1 MFFLFN
7 LSWNV
12 LLKFQFTFSVSYLSC
27 RIVLQIKNFML
38 TRLLVNRLQVNVFLG
53 APVQPVQKVSLE
65 PCFDL
70 VARWK
75 PMDVE
80 ASGVFLSR
88 NHNQLNT
95 HSLNYDILVP
105 RNVFFNALYMNID
118 KHEQSLINNIKRIA
132 SFILTNTLTNE
143 PLF

>member
-1 MFFLFN
+1 
-7 LSWNV
+7 
-12 LLKFQFTFSVSYLSC
+12 
-27 RIVLQIKNFML
+27 ML

-132 SFILTNTLTNE
+132 
-143 PLF
+143 